1 MISFSRLQLS
11 QKAQYDDILFACP
24 PRSCEYSF
32 DNLYLWGRQEAAFFP
47 GGIAFFSHFYGKS
60 VYPYPIGT
68 GDRRAIVE
76 AVIQD
81 ARERGIPCRFTSLT
95 RPETEELESWFPGR
109 FLFRPDRDGFDYVY
123 AIDDLADLKGRKFQ
137 KKRNHVHKFQTTHPD
152 CLSVPLEKENLPQAQ
167 EMVDEWFRQ
176 RLEEDPHGD
185 YLLERLALGRAFRH
199 FEALGMEGLMLVEN
213 GQVLAVTM
221 ASRLSENT
229 MDVHFEKAR
238 EDVDGAYAAVNCEF
252 ARHLRMKYP
261 QIAFLNREDDLGL
274 PGLRQAK
281 LSYQPHHMEEKYNAY
296 LAEGLHG
303 EDDVEGAVVGSVRG

>member
-1 MISFSRLQLS
+1 MISFSRLQLA
-11 QKAQYDDILFACP
+11 QKAQYEDILFACGS
-24 PRSCEYSF
+24 RSCEYSF
-32 DNLYLWGRQEAAFFP
+32 ANLYLWGRQEAAFFP
-47 GGIAFFSHFYGKS
+47 EGVAFFSHFYGKS

-68 GDRRAIVE
+68 GDRRAVLE
-76 AVIQD
+76 AVLED
-81 ARERGIPCRFTSLT
+81 AKSRGIPCRITSMT
-95 RPETEELESWFPGR
+95 RAETEELESWFPGR

-137 KKRNHVHKFQTTHPD
+137 KKRNHVHKFQASHPD

-167 EMVDEWFRQ
+167 EMVAQWFRQ
-176 RLEEDPHGD
+176 RLAEDPHGD
-185 YLLERLALGRAFRH
+185 YLLEQIALSRAFRH

-213 GQVLAVTM
+213 GQVLAVTL

-252 ARHLRMKYP
+252 ARYLRLKHP
-261 QIAFLNREDDLGL
+261 ELAFLNREDDLGL

-303 EDDVEGAVVGSVRG
+303 EDDVEGAMVGSVR

>member
-1 MISFSRLQLS
+1 MISFSRLQLA
-11 QKAQYDDILFACP
+11 QKAQYEDILFACGS
-24 PRSCEYSF
+24 RSCEYSF
-32 DNLYLWGRQEAAFFP
+32 ANLYLWGRQEAAFFP
-47 GGIAFFSHFYGKS
+47 EGVAFFSHFYGKS

-68 GDRRAIVE
+68 SDRRAVLE
-76 AVIQD
+76 AVLED
-81 ARERGIPCRFTSLT
+81 AKSRGIPCRITSMT
-95 RPETEELESWFPGR
+95 QAETQELESWFPGR

-137 KKRNHVHKFQTTHPD
+137 KKRNHVHKFQASHPD

-167 EMVDEWFRQ
+167 EMVAQWFRQ
-176 RLEEDPHGD
+176 RLAEDPHGD
-185 YLLERLALGRAFRH
+185 YLLEQIALSRAFRH

-213 GQVLAVTM
+213 GQVLAVTL

-252 ARHLRMKYP
+252 ARYLRLKHP
-261 QIAFLNREDDLGL
+261 ELAFLNREDDLGL

-281 LSYQPHHMEEKYNAY
+281 LSYQPHHMEEKYCAY

-303 EDDVEGAVVGSVRG
+303 EDDVEGSLGGSVR

>member
-1 MISFSRLQLS
+1 MISFSRLQLA
-11 QKAQYDDILFACP
+11 QKAQYEDILFACGS
-24 PRSCEYSF
+24 RSCEYSF
-32 DNLYLWGRQEAAFFP
+32 ANLYLWGRQEAAFFP
-47 GGIAFFSHFYGKS
+47 EGIAFFSHFYGKS

-68 GDRRAIVE
+68 GNRRAVLE
-76 AVIQD
+76 AVLED
-81 ARERGIPCRFTSLT
+81 AKSRGIPCRITSMT
-95 RPETEELESWFPGR
+95 QAETQELESWFPGK

-137 KKRNHVHKFQTTHPD
+137 KKRNHVHKFQASHPD

-167 EMVDEWFRQ
+167 EMVAQWFRQ
-176 RLEEDPHGD
+176 RLTEDPHGD
-185 YLLERLALGRAFRH
+185 YLLEQIALSRAFRH

-213 GQVLAVTM
+213 GQVLAVTL

-252 ARHLRMKYP
+252 ARYLRLKHP
-261 QIAFLNREDDLGL
+261 ELAFLNREDDLGL

-281 LSYQPHHMEEKYNAY
+281 LSYQPHHMEEKYCAY

-303 EDDVEGAVVGSVRG
+303 EDDVEGTLGGSVR

>member
-1 MISFSRLQLS
+1 MISFSRLQLA
-11 QKAQYDDILFACP
+11 QKAQYEDILFACGS
-24 PRSCEYSF
+24 RSCEYSF
-32 DNLYLWGRQEAAFFP
+32 ANLYLWGRQEAAFFP
-47 GGIAFFSHFYGKS
+47 EGVAFFSHFYGKS

-68 GDRRAIVE
+68 GNRRAVLE
-76 AVIQD
+76 AVLED
-81 ARERGIPCRFTSLT
+81 ARSRGIPCRITSMT
-95 RPETEELESWFPGR
+95 QAETEELENWFPGR

-137 KKRNHVHKFQTTHPD
+137 KKRNHVHKFQASHPD

-167 EMVDEWFRQ
+167 EMVAQWFRQ
-176 RLEEDPHGD
+176 RLAEDPHGD
-185 YLLERLALGRAFRH
+185 YLLEQIALSRAFRH

-213 GQVLAVTM
+213 GQVLAVTL
-221 ASRLSENT
+221 ASRLSEDT

-252 ARHLRMKYP
+252 ARYLRLKHP
-261 QIAFLNREDDLGL
+261 ELAFLNREDDLGL

-281 LSYQPHHMEEKYNAY
+281 LSYQPHHMEEKYCAY

-303 EDDVEGAVVGSVRG
+303 EDDVEGTLGDSVR

>member
-1 MISFSRLQLS
+1 MISFSRLQLA
-11 QKAQYDDILFACP
+11 QKAQYEDILFACGS
-24 PRSCEYSF
+24 RSCEYSF
-32 DNLYLWGRQEAAFFP
+32 ANLYLWGRQEAAFFP
-47 GGIAFFSHFYGKS
+47 EGIAFFSHFYGKS

-68 GDRRAIVE
+68 GNRRAVLE
-76 AVIQD
+76 AVLED
-81 ARERGIPCRFTSLT
+81 ARSRGIPCRITSMT
-95 RPETEELESWFPGR
+95 QAETEELASWFPGR

-137 KKRNHVHKFQTTHPD
+137 KKRNHVHKFQASHPD

-167 EMVDEWFRQ
+167 EMVAQWFRQ
-176 RLEEDPHGD
+176 RLAEDPHGD
-185 YLLERLALGRAFRH
+185 YLLEQIALSRAFRH

-213 GQVLAVTM
+213 GQVLAVTL

-252 ARHLRMKYP
+252 ARHLRLKHP
-261 QIAFLNREDDLGL
+261 ELAFLNREDDLGL

-281 LSYQPHHMEEKYNAY
+281 LSYQPHHMEEKYCAY

-303 EDDVEGAVVGSVRG
+303 EDDVEGAMVGSVR

>member
-1 MISFSRLQLS
+1 MISFSRLQLA
-11 QKAQYDDILFACP
+11 QKAQYEDILFACGS
-24 PRSCEYSF
+24 RSCEYSF
-32 DNLYLWGRQEAAFFP
+32 ANLYLWGRQEAAFFP
-47 GGIAFFSHFYGKS
+47 EGIAFFSHFYGKS

-68 GDRRAIVE
+68 GDRRAVLE
-76 AVIQD
+76 AVLED
-81 ARERGIPCRFTSLT
+81 AKSRGIPCRITSMT
-95 RPETEELESWFPGR
+95 QAETQELESWFPGK

-137 KKRNHVHKFQTTHPD
+137 KKRNHVHKFQASHPD

-167 EMVDEWFRQ
+167 EMVAQWFRQ
-176 RLEEDPHGD
+176 RLAEDPHGD
-185 YLLERLALGRAFRH
+185 YLLEQIALSRAFRH

-213 GQVLAVTM
+213 GQVLAVTL

-252 ARHLRMKYP
+252 ARYLRLKHP
-261 QIAFLNREDDLGL
+261 ELAFLNREDDLGL

-281 LSYQPHHMEEKYNAY
+281 LSYQPHHMEEKYCAY

-303 EDDVEGAVVGSVRG
+303 EDDVEGTLGGSVR

>member
-11 QKAQYDDILFACP
+11 QKAQYDNILFACP

-81 ARERGIPCRFTSLT
+81 AQARGIPCRFTSLT

-221 ASRLSENT
+221 ASRL
-229 MDVHFEKAR
+229 
-238 EDVDGAYAAVNCEF
+238 
-252 ARHLRMKYP
+252 
-261 QIAFLNREDDLGL
+261 
-274 PGLRQAK
+274 
-281 LSYQPHHMEEKYNAY
+281 
-296 LAEGLHG
+296 
-303 EDDVEGAVVGSVRG
+303 

>member
-1 MISFSRLQLS
+1 MISFSRLQLA
-11 QKAQYDDILFACP
+11 QKAQYEDILFACGS
-24 PRSCEYSF
+24 RSCEYSF
-32 DNLYLWGRQEAAFFP
+32 ANLYLWGRQEAAFFP
-47 GGIAFFSHFYGKS
+47 EGIAFFSHFYGKS

-68 GDRRAIVE
+68 GDRRAVLE
-76 AVIQD
+76 AVLED
-81 ARERGIPCRFTSLT
+81 AKSRGIPCRITSMT
-95 RPETEELESWFPGR
+95 QAETQELESWFPGK

-137 KKRNHVHKFQTTHPD
+137 KKRNHVHKFQASHPD

-167 EMVDEWFRQ
+167 EMVAQWFRQ
-176 RLEEDPHGD
+176 RLAEDPHGD
-185 YLLERLALGRAFRH
+185 YLLEQIALSRAFRH
-199 FEALGMEGLMLVEN
+199 FESLGMEGLMLVEN
-213 GQVLAVTM
+213 GQVLAVTL

-252 ARHLRMKYP
+252 ARYLRLKHP
-261 QIAFLNREDDLGL
+261 ELAFLNREDDLGL

-281 LSYQPHHMEEKYNAY
+281 LSYQPHHMEEKYCAY

-303 EDDVEGAVVGSVRG
+303 EDDVDGTLGDSVR

>member
-1 MISFSRLQLS
+1 MISFSRLQLA
-11 QKAQYDDILFACP
+11 QKAQYEDILFACGS
-24 PRSCEYSF
+24 RSCEYSF
-32 DNLYLWGRQEAAFFP
+32 ANLYLWGRQEAAFFP
-47 GGIAFFSHFYGKS
+47 EGIAFFSHFYGKS

-68 GDRRAIVE
+68 GNRRAVLE
-76 AVIQD
+76 AVLED
-81 ARERGIPCRFTSLT
+81 AKSRGIPCRITSMT
-95 RPETEELESWFPGR
+95 QAETEELESWFPGR

-137 KKRNHVHKFQTTHPD
+137 KKRNHVHKFQASHPD

-167 EMVDEWFRQ
+167 EMVAQWFRQ
-176 RLEEDPHGD
+176 RLAEDPHGD
-185 YLLERLALGRAFRH
+185 YLLEQIALSRAFRH

-213 GQVLAVTM
+213 GQVLAVTL

-252 ARHLRMKYP
+252 ARHLRLKHP
-261 QIAFLNREDDLGL
+261 ELAFLNREDDLGL

-303 EDDVEGAVVGSVRG
+303 EDDVEGAMVGSVR

>member
-1 MISFSRLQLS
+1 MISFSRLQLA
-11 QKAQYDDILFACP
+11 QKAQYEDILFACGS
-24 PRSCEYSF
+24 RSCEYSF
-32 DNLYLWGRQEAAFFP
+32 ANLYLWGRQEAAFFP
-47 GGIAFFSHFYGKS
+47 EGIAFFSHFYGKS

-68 GDRRAIVE
+68 GDRRAVLE
-76 AVIQD
+76 AVLED
-81 ARERGIPCRFTSLT
+81 AKIRGIPCRITSMT
-95 RPETEELESWFPGR
+95 QAETEELESWFPGR

-137 KKRNHVHKFQTTHPD
+137 KKRNHVHKFQASHPD

-167 EMVDEWFRQ
+167 EMVAQWFRQ
-176 RLEEDPHGD
+176 RLAEDPHGD
-185 YLLERLALGRAFRH
+185 YLLEQIALSRAFRH

-213 GQVLAVTM
+213 GQVLAVTL

-252 ARHLRMKYP
+252 ARYLRLKHP
-261 QIAFLNREDDLGL
+261 ELAFLNREDDLGL

-281 LSYQPHHMEEKYNAY
+281 LSYQPHHMEEKYCAY

-303 EDDVEGAVVGSVRG
+303 EDDVEGTLGGSVR

>member
-1 MISFSRLQLS
+1 MISFSRLQLA
-11 QKAQYDDILFACP
+11 QKAQYEDILFACVS
-24 PRSCEYSF
+24 RSCEYSF
-32 DNLYLWGRQEAAFFP
+32 ANLYLWGRQEAAFFP
-47 GGIAFFSHFYGKS
+47 EGVAFFSHFYGKS

-68 GDRRAIVE
+68 GDRRAVLE
-76 AVIQD
+76 AVLED
-81 ARERGIPCRFTSLT
+81 AKSRGIPCRITSMT
-95 RPETEELESWFPGR
+95 QAETQELESWFPGR

-137 KKRNHVHKFQTTHPD
+137 KKRNHVHKFQASHPD

-167 EMVDEWFRQ
+167 EMVAQWFRQ
-176 RLEEDPHGD
+176 RLAEDPHGD
-185 YLLERLALGRAFRH
+185 YLLEQIALSRAFRH

-213 GQVLAVTM
+213 GQVLAVTL
-221 ASRLSENT
+221 ASQLSENT

-252 ARHLRMKYP
+252 ARYLRLKHP
-261 QIAFLNREDDLGL
+261 ELAFLNREDDLGL

-281 LSYQPHHMEEKYNAY
+281 LSYQPHHMEEKYCAY

-303 EDDVEGAVVGSVRG
+303 EDDVEGTLGGSVR

>member
-1 MISFSRLQLS
+1 MISFSRLQLA
-11 QKAQYDDILFACP
+11 QKPQYEDILFACA

-32 DNLYLWGRQEAAFFP
+32 ANLYLWGRQEAAFFP
-47 GGIAFFSHFYGKS
+47 EGIAFFSHFYGKS

-68 GDRRAIVE
+68 GDRRAVLE
-76 AVIQD
+76 AVLED
-81 ARERGIPCRFTSLT
+81 AKSRGIPCRITSMT
-95 RPETEELESWFPGR
+95 QAETQELESWFPGR

-137 KKRNHVHKFQTTHPD
+137 KKRNHVHKFQASHPD

-167 EMVDEWFRQ
+167 EMVAQWFRQ
-176 RLEEDPHGD
+176 RLAEDPHGD
-185 YLLERLALGRAFRH
+185 YLLEQIALSRAFRH

-213 GQVLAVTM
+213 GQVLAVTL

-252 ARHLRMKYP
+252 ARYLRLKHP
-261 QIAFLNREDDLGL
+261 ELAFLNREDDLGL

-303 EDDVEGAVVGSVRG
+303 EDDVEGVMVGSLRG

>member
-1 MISFSRLQLS
+1 MTTFYLPV
-11 QKAQYDDILFACP
+11 P
-24 PRSCEYSF
+24 P
-32 DNLYLWGRQEAAFFP
+32 EAASTASTTSTCGVGRRLRFFP
-47 GGIAFFSHFYGKS
+47 AALPFSPIFTEKAS
-60 VYPYPIGT
+60 TPIGT

-81 ARERGIPCRFTSLT
+81 AQARGIPCRFTSLT

-137 KKRNHVHKFQTTHPD
+137 KKRNHVHKFQATHPD
-152 CLSVPLEKENLPQAQ
+152 CLSVPLEKENLPQGQ

-303 EDDVEGAVVGSVRG
+303 EDDVEGTVVGGVRG

>member
-1 MISFSRLQLS
+1 MISFSRLQLA
-11 QKAQYDDILFACP
+11 QKAQYEDILFACGS
-24 PRSCEYSF
+24 RSCEYSF
-32 DNLYLWGRQEAAFFP
+32 ANLYLWGRQEAAFFP
-47 GGIAFFSHFYGKS
+47 EGIAFFSHFYGKS

-68 GDRRAIVE
+68 GDRRAVLE
-76 AVIQD
+76 AVLED
-81 ARERGIPCRFTSLT
+81 AKIRGIPCRITSMT
-95 RPETEELESWFPGR
+95 QAETQELESWFPGR

-137 KKRNHVHKFQTTHPD
+137 KKRNHVHKFQATHPD

-167 EMVDEWFRQ
+167 EMVAQWFRQ
-176 RLEEDPHGD
+176 RLAEDPHGD
-185 YLLERLALGRAFRH
+185 YLLEQIALSRAFRH

-213 GQVLAVTM
+213 GQVLAVTL
-221 ASRLSENT
+221 ASRLSEST

-252 ARHLRMKYP
+252 ARYLRLKHP
-261 QIAFLNREDDLGL
+261 ELAFLNREDDLGL

-281 LSYQPHHMEEKYNAY
+281 LSYQPHHMEEKYCAY

-303 EDDVEGAVVGSVRG
+303 EDDVEGTLGGSVR

>member
-1 MISFSRLQLS
+1 MISFSRLQLA
-11 QKAQYDDILFACP
+11 QKAQYEDILFACGS
-24 PRSCEYSF
+24 RSCEYSF
-32 DNLYLWGRQEAAFFP
+32 ANLYLWGRQEAAFFP
-47 GGIAFFSHFYGKS
+47 EGIAFFSHFYGKS

-68 GDRRAIVE
+68 GDRRAVLE
-76 AVIQD
+76 AVLED
-81 ARERGIPCRFTSLT
+81 AKSRGIPCRITSMT
-95 RPETEELESWFPGR
+95 QAETQELESWFPGK

-137 KKRNHVHKFQTTHPD
+137 KKRNHVHKFQASHPD
-152 CLSVPLEKENLPQAQ
+152 CLSVPLEKKNLPQAQ
-167 EMVDEWFRQ
+167 EMVAQWFRQ
-176 RLEEDPHGD
+176 RLAEDPHGD
-185 YLLERLALGRAFRH
+185 YLLEQIALSRAFRH

-213 GQVLAVTM
+213 GQVLAVTL

-252 ARHLRMKYP
+252 ARYLRLKHP
-261 QIAFLNREDDLGL
+261 ELAFLNREDDLGL

-281 LSYQPHHMEEKYNAY
+281 LSYQPHHMEEKYCAY

-303 EDDVEGAVVGSVRG
+303 EDDVEGTLGGSVR

>member
-1 MISFSRLQLS
+1 MISFSRLQLA
-11 QKAQYDDILFACP
+11 QKAQYEDILFACGS
-24 PRSCEYSF
+24 RSCEYCF

-68 GDRRAIVE
+68 GDRRAVLE
-76 AVIQD
+76 AILED
-81 ARERGIPCRFTSLT
+81 ARSRGIPCRITSMT
-95 RPETEELESWFPGR
+95 QAETQELESWFPGK

-137 KKRNHVHKFQTTHPD
+137 KKRNHVHKFRASHPD

-167 EMVDEWFRQ
+167 EMVAQWFRQ
-176 RLEEDPHGD
+176 RLAEDPHGD
-185 YLLERLALGRAFRH
+185 YLLEQIALSRAFRH

-213 GQVLAVTM
+213 GQVLAVTL

-252 ARHLRMKYP
+252 ARYLRLKHP
-261 QIAFLNREDDLGL
+261 ELAFLNREDDLGL

-281 LSYQPHHMEEKYNAY
+281 LSYQPHHMEEKYCAY

-303 EDDVEGAVVGSVRG
+303 EDDVEGTLGGSVR

>member
-1 MISFSRLQLS
+1 MISFSRLQLA
-11 QKAQYDDILFACP
+11 QKAQYEDILFACGS
-24 PRSCEYSF
+24 RSCEYSF
-32 DNLYLWGRQEAAFFP
+32 ANLYLWGRQEAAFFP
-47 GGIAFFSHFYGKS
+47 EGIAFFSHFYGKS

-68 GDRRAIVE
+68 GNRRAVLE
-76 AVIQD
+76 AVLED
-81 ARERGIPCRFTSLT
+81 AKSRGIPCRITSLT
-95 RPETEELESWFPGR
+95 QAETHELESWFPGR
-109 FLFRPDRDGFDYVY
+109 CLFRPDRDGFDYVY

-137 KKRNHVHKFQTTHPD
+137 KKRNHVHKFQASHPD

-167 EMVDEWFRQ
+167 EMVAQWFRQ
-176 RLEEDPHGD
+176 RLAEDPHGD
-185 YLLERLALGRAFRH
+185 YLLEQIALSRAFRH

-213 GQVLAVTM
+213 GQVLAVTL

-252 ARHLRMKYP
+252 ARYLRLKHP
-261 QIAFLNREDDLGL
+261 ELAFLNREDDLGL

-281 LSYQPHHMEEKYNAY
+281 LSYQPHHMEEKYCAY

-303 EDDVEGAVVGSVRG
+303 EDDVEGTLGGSVR

>member
-1 MISFSRLQLS
+1 MISFSRLQLA
-11 QKAQYDDILFACP
+11 QKAQYEDILFACN

-32 DNLYLWGRQEAAFFP
+32 ANLYLWGRQEAAFFP
-47 GGIAFFSHFYGKS
+47 EGIAFFSHFYGKS

-68 GDRRAIVE
+68 GNRRAVLE
-76 AVIQD
+76 AVLED
-81 ARERGIPCRFTSLT
+81 ARSRGIPCRITSMT
-95 RPETEELESWFPGR
+95 QAETEELESWFPGR

-137 KKRNHVHKFQTTHPD
+137 KKRNHVHKFQTSHPD

-167 EMVDEWFRQ
+167 EMVAQWFRQ
-176 RLEEDPHGD
+176 RLAEDPHGD
-185 YLLERLALGRAFRH
+185 YLLEQIALSRAFRH

-213 GQVLAVTM
+213 GQVLAVTL

-252 ARHLRMKYP
+252 ARYLRLKHP
-261 QIAFLNREDDLGL
+261 ELAFLNREDDLGL

-281 LSYQPHHMEEKYNAY
+281 LSYQPHHMEEKYCAY

-303 EDDVEGAVVGSVRG
+303 EDDVEGTLGGSVQ

>member
-1 MISFSRLQLS
+1 MISFSRLQLA
-11 QKAQYDDILFACP
+11 QKAQYEDILFACGS
-24 PRSCEYSF
+24 RSCEYSF
-32 DNLYLWGRQEAAFFP
+32 ANLYLWGRQEAAFFP
-47 GGIAFFSHFYGKS
+47 EGIAFFSHFYGKS

-81 ARERGIPCRFTSLT
+81 AQARGIPCRFTSLT

-137 KKRNHVHKFQTTHPD
+137 KKRNHVHKFQASHPD

-167 EMVDEWFRQ
+167 EMVAQWFRQ
-176 RLEEDPHGD
+176 RLAEDPHGD
-185 YLLERLALGRAFRH
+185 YLLEQIALSRAFRH

-213 GQVLAVTM
+213 GQVLAVTL

-252 ARHLRMKYP
+252 ARYLRLKHP
-261 QIAFLNREDDLGL
+261 ELAFLNREDDLGL

-281 LSYQPHHMEEKYNAY
+281 LSYQPHHMEEKYCAY

-303 EDDVEGAVVGSVRG
+303 EDDVEGTLGGSVR

>member
-1 MISFSRLQLS
+1 MISFSRLQLA
-11 QKAQYDDILFACP
+11 QKAQYEDILFACGS
-24 PRSCEYSF
+24 RSCEYSF
-32 DNLYLWGRQEAAFFP
+32 ANLYLWGRQEAAFFP
-47 GGIAFFSHFYGKS
+47 EGVAFFSHFYGKS

-68 GDRRAIVE
+68 GNRRAVLE
-76 AVIQD
+76 AVLED
-81 ARERGIPCRFTSLT
+81 ARSRGIPCRITSMT
-95 RPETEELESWFPGR
+95 QAETQELESWFPGR

-137 KKRNHVHKFQTTHPD
+137 KKRNHVHKFQASHPD

-167 EMVDEWFRQ
+167 EMVAQWFRQ
-176 RLEEDPHGD
+176 RLAEDPHGD
-185 YLLERLALGRAFRH
+185 YLLEQIALSRAFRH

-213 GQVLAVTM
+213 GQVLAVTL

-252 ARHLRMKYP
+252 ARYLRLKHP
-261 QIAFLNREDDLGL
+261 ELAFLNREDDLGL

-303 EDDVEGAVVGSVRG
+303 EDDVEGAMVGSVR

>member
-1 MISFSRLQLS
+1 MISFSRLQLA
-11 QKAQYDDILFACP
+11 QKVQYEDILFACGS
-24 PRSCEYSF
+24 RSCEYSF
-32 DNLYLWGRQEAAFFP
+32 ANLYLWGRQEAAFFP
-47 GGIAFFSHFYGKS
+47 EGVAFFSHFYGKS

-68 GDRRAIVE
+68 GNRRAVLE
-76 AVIQD
+76 AVQED
-81 ARERGIPCRFTSLT
+81 AKSRGIPCRITSMT
-95 RPETEELESWFPGR
+95 QAETQELESWFPGR

-137 KKRNHVHKFQTTHPD
+137 KKRNHVHKFQASHPD
-152 CLSVPLEKENLPQAQ
+152 CLSVPLEKEKLPQAQ
-167 EMVDEWFRQ
+167 EMVAQWFRQ
-176 RLEEDPHGD
+176 RLAEDPHGD
-185 YLLERLALGRAFRH
+185 YLLEQIALSRAFRH

-213 GQVLAVTM
+213 GQVLAVTL

-252 ARHLRMKYP
+252 ARYLRLKHP
-261 QIAFLNREDDLGL
+261 ELAFLNREDDLGL

-281 LSYQPHHMEEKYNAY
+281 LSYQPHHMEEKYCAY

-303 EDDVEGAVVGSVRG
+303 EDDVEGTLGGSVR

>member
-1 MISFSRLQLS
+1 M
-11 QKAQYDDILFACP
+11 
-24 PRSCEYSF
+24 
-32 DNLYLWGRQEAAFFP
+32 AFFP
-47 GGIAFFSHFYGKS
+47 EGVAFFFYFYGKS

-68 GDRRAIVE
+68 GDRRAVLE
-76 AVIQD
+76 AVLED
-81 ARERGIPCRFTSLT
+81 AKSRGIPCRITSMT
-95 RPETEELESWFPGR
+95 QAETEELESWFPGR

-137 KKRNHVHKFQTTHPD
+137 KKRNHVHKFQASHPD

-167 EMVDEWFRQ
+167 EMVAQWFRQ
-176 RLEEDPHGD
+176 RLAEDPHGD
-185 YLLERLALGRAFRH
+185 YLLEQIALSRAFRH

-213 GQVLAVTM
+213 GQVLAVTL

-252 ARHLRMKYP
+252 ARYLRLKHP
-261 QIAFLNREDDLGL
+261 ELAFLNREDDLGL

-281 LSYQPHHMEEKYNAY
+281 LSYQPHHMEEKYCAY

-303 EDDVEGAVVGSVRG
+303 EDDVEGTLGGSVR

>member
-1 MISFSRLQLS
+1 MISFSRLQLA
-11 QKAQYDDILFACP
+11 QKAQYEDILFACGS
-24 PRSCEYSF
+24 RSCEYSF
-32 DNLYLWGRQEAAFFP
+32 ANLYLWGRQEAAFFP
-47 GGIAFFSHFYGKS
+47 EGIAFFSHFYGKS

-68 GDRRAIVE
+68 GDRRAVLE
-76 AVIQD
+76 AVLED
-81 ARERGIPCRFTSLT
+81 AKSRGIPCRITSMT
-95 RPETEELESWFPGR
+95 QAETQELENWFPGR

-137 KKRNHVHKFQTTHPD
+137 KKRNHVHKFQASHPD

-167 EMVDEWFRQ
+167 EMVAQWFRQ
-176 RLEEDPHGD
+176 LLAEDPHGD
-185 YLLERLALGRAFRH
+185 YLLEQIALSRAFRH

-213 GQVLAVTM
+213 GQVLAVTL

-252 ARHLRMKYP
+252 ARYLRLKHP
-261 QIAFLNREDDLGL
+261 ELAFLNREDDLGL

-303 EDDVEGAVVGSVRG
+303 EDDVEGAMVGSVR

>member
-1 MISFSRLQLS
+1 MISFSRLQLA
-11 QKAQYDDILFACP
+11 QKAQYEDILFACGS
-24 PRSCEYSF
+24 RSCEYSF
-32 DNLYLWGRQEAAFFP
+32 ANLYLWGRQEAAFFP
-47 GGIAFFSHFYGKS
+47 EGIAFFSHFYGKS

-68 GDRRAIVE
+68 GDRRAVLE
-76 AVIQD
+76 AVLED
-81 ARERGIPCRFTSLT
+81 AKSRGIPCRITSMT
-95 RPETEELESWFPGR
+95 QAETEELESWFPGR

-137 KKRNHVHKFQTTHPD
+137 KKRNHVHKFQASHPD

-167 EMVDEWFRQ
+167 EMVAQWFRQ
-176 RLEEDPHGD
+176 RLAEDPHGD
-185 YLLERLALGRAFRH
+185 YLLEQIALSRAFRH

-213 GQVLAVTM
+213 GQVLAVTL

-252 ARHLRMKYP
+252 ARYLRLKHP
-261 QIAFLNREDDLGL
+261 ELAFLNREDDLGL

-303 EDDVEGAVVGSVRG
+303 EDDVEGAMVGSVR

>member
-1 MISFSRLQLS
+1 MISFSRLQLA
-11 QKAQYDDILFACP
+11 QKAQYEDILFACA

-32 DNLYLWGRQEAAFFP
+32 ANLYLWGRQEAAFFP
-47 GGIAFFSHFYGKS
+47 EGVAFFSHFYGKS

-68 GDRRAIVE
+68 GDRRAVLE
-76 AVIQD
+76 AVLED
-81 ARERGIPCRFTSLT
+81 AKSRGIPCRITSMT
-95 RPETEELESWFPGR
+95 QAETQELESWFPGR

-137 KKRNHVHKFQTTHPD
+137 KKRNHVHKFQASHPD

-167 EMVDEWFRQ
+167 EMVAQWFRQ
-176 RLEEDPHGD
+176 RLAEDPHGD
-185 YLLERLALGRAFRH
+185 YLLEQIALSRAFRH

-213 GQVLAVTM
+213 GQVLAVTL

-252 ARHLRMKYP
+252 ARYLRLKHP
-261 QIAFLNREDDLGL
+261 ELAFLNREDDLGL

-303 EDDVEGAVVGSVRG
+303 EDDVEGTLGGSVR